1 MLQDITAMTACEI
14 YRARYEIAGLIAQ
27 TRGLITY
34 LEHDVETRARGNML
48 RRECD
53 LAESTLLA
61 VTRP

>member
-1 MLQDITAMTACEI
+1 MLQDIPSMTACEI

-27 TRGLITY
+27 TRGLITA
-34 LEHDVETRARGNML
+34 LEDDVETRARGNTL

-53 LAESTLLA
+53 LAESALLS